1 MEVEVVNISRDLE
14 FSRSKD
20 NAQARDAPKKERPFA
35 SSRGFNLRETKAEPV
50 SADDLRSRRQETKAK
65 LPADADTMPENAE
78 TADTQVLQERA
89 PETERRHTLQ
99 QHGNKYQQRF
109 QEAAKAEEQLSVSL
123 EEPRK
128 PSKLAFDADELPMRD
143 QSDRKLTKARLKAQR
158 TSEKL
163 ERAEKRLPSYRKLR
177 METSSDPE
185 TGKKERRLKFE
196 KETKPQ
202 GVHVKGPAA
211 LRPAKGAAGMVAGY
225 AHKKVYQVENEN
237 VGIKAAHRTELAG
250 ESGIRKVY
258 RLHKTAPYRKASNL
272 QKKAAKTQ
280 ANAAYRQLLHDNPEL
295 KKNALAKLWYKKK
308 LKRQY
313 AKAAREA
320 QKAGKRARKTAVT
333 TEKIAARVVQSI
345 KYHPIVWGIVGLLL
359 LLILIIASVFSSF
372 SSLGSAGAGIITSTS
387 YLAEDRTISN
397 ADLIYTEWETDL
409 QVQINRVE
417 AEQTGFD
424 EYRYQIDAIE
434 HDPYVLMGY
443 LTSVYRDFS
452 ASQAETALRQLF
464 NSQYS
469 LTFTEETEIRTR
481 TETRTAPETGEEI
494 EVEVEYEWRI
504 LNVQL
509 SAVPMENLV
518 VSRMSSEQKEICEL
532 LLMTKGNRQYVK
544 NVFGTNWLPYVTSCY
559 GYRIHPISGQK
570 NYHTG
575 VDIGMPQDTD
585 ILAGHDGT
593 VSLAGEAGG
602 YGLCIVLDGET
613 NGENALT
620 TKYGHCSQIFVS
632 AGQTVKA
639 GDVIAKVG
647 STGNST
653 GPHLHLEV
661 LLDGEYLNPLYF
673 AETGDFTE
681 RTLPAVTAGGS
692 YTTYTVPPEALS
704 DARFAAILSEAEK
717 YLGYPYVWG
726 GSSPSTSFD
735 CSGYVSWVINHSG
748 WDVGRLNAEGL
759 RRICAPVTAADAKPG
774 DLIFFQGTYNTTGA
788 SHVGIYV
795 GDGMMIHCGNPIS
808 YASINTNYWQ
818 NHFYMFGRLP

>member
-1 MEVEVVNISRDLE
+1 MIIARDMD
-14 FSRSKD
+14 FSKPKGK
-20 NAQARDAPKKERPFA
+20 ARDAPTRGRLSANSREFDLREAKAGSVSADELLRRRQQERVREKTAEKTPEA
-35 SSRGFNLRETKAEPV
+35 DPENLRE
-50 SADDLRSRRQETKAK
+50 Q
-65 LPADADTMPENAE
+65 
-78 TADTQVLQERA
+78 A
-89 PETERRHTLQ
+89 PETEKRHTLH
-99 QHGNKYQQRF
+99 QHGNRYQQRF
-109 QEAAKAEEQLSVSL
+109 QEAAKAEEQAPSAP
-123 EEPRK
+123 EEIKK
-128 PSKLAFDADELPMRD
+128 PSKLTFDADELPLQD
-143 QSDRKLTKARLKAQR
+143 QPDRKLTKARSKVDRAA
-158 TSEKL
+158 EKL
-163 ERAEKRLPSYRKLR
+163 EKAEKRLPSYRKLR

-185 TGKKERRLKFE
+185 TGKKKTRLKFE
-196 KETKPQ
+196 QEAKPQ
-202 GVHVKGPAA
+202 SAHVKGPAV
-211 LRPAKGAAGMVAGY
+211 LRPVKGAAGMAGIEL
-225 AHKKVYQVENEN
+225 HKKIYEAEHENI
-237 VGIKAAHRTELAG
+237 GIKAAHRTELVGEAG
-250 ESGIRKVY
+250 ARTAY
-258 RLHKTAPYRKASNL
+258 RLHKTAPYRKVARL
-272 QKKAAKTQ
+272 QKRAARTEAKAAYTK
-280 ANAAYRQLLHDNPEL
+280 LLHDHPDL
-295 KKNALAKLWYKKK
+295 KKKTLAKLWYKKK
-308 LKRQY
+308 LQRQY
-313 AKAAREA
+313 AKALREA
-320 QKAGKRARKTAVT
+320 QKKGKHAKKTAVT
-333 TEKIAARVVQSI
+333 TEKIAARVVESV
-345 KYHPIVWGIVGLLL
+345 KRHPIVWAIVGLIL
-359 LLILIIASVFSSF
+359 LLILIVASVFSSF
-372 SSLGSAGAGIITSTS
+372 SSLGSGGAGIITATS
-387 YLAEDRTISN
+387 YLAEDQTISN
-397 ADLIYTEWETDL
+397 ADLLYTEWETGL
-409 QVQINRVE
+409 QMQVNRVE
-417 AEQTGFD
+417 TDRPGYD

-481 TETRTAPETGEEI
+481 TETEIDPETGEET
-494 EVEVEYEWRI
+494 EVEVEYEWHI

-544 NVFGTNWLPYVTSCY
+544 NVFGTNWLPYVTSYY
-559 GYRIHPISGQK
+559 GYRMHPISGQK

-575 VDIGMPQDTD
+575 VDIGMPQGTD

-602 YGLCIVLDGET
+602 YGLCVVLDGET
-613 NGENALT
+613 NGGSALT
-620 TKYGHCSQIFVS
+620 TKYGHCSQLLVS

-673 AETGDFTE
+673 ADTGDFSE
-681 RTLPAVTAGGS
+681 RHLPEASQVGGGGN
-692 YTTYTVPPEALS
+692 YLHYTVPLEALS
-704 DARFAAILSEAEK
+704 DARFAAMLTEAEK

-735 CSGYVSWVINHSG
+735 CSGYVSWVVNHSG
-748 WDVGRLNAEGL
+748 WDFGRLTADGL
-759 RRICAPVTAADAKPG
+759 LHKCTPVTAADAKPG
-774 DLIFFQGTYNTTGA
+774 DLIFFQGTYNTSGA

-818 NHFYMFGRLP
+818 SHFYTFGRLP

>member
-1 MEVEVVNISRDLE
+1 MD
-14 FSRSKD
+14 FSRPKGK
-20 NAQARDAPKKERPFA
+20 ARDAPTRGRLSE
-35 SSRGFNLRETKAEPV
+35 SSREFDLREAKAGSV
-50 SADDLRSRRQETKAK
+50 SADDLLRRR
-65 LPADADTMPENAE
+65 
-78 TADTQVLQERA
+78 LQERFRKENIEKESESDAETLREQA
-89 PETERRHTLQ
+89 PETENRHTLH
-99 QHGNKYQQRF
+99 QHGNRYQQRF
-109 QEAAKAEEQLSVSL
+109 QEAAKAEEQAPSSR
-123 EEPRK
+123 EEIKK
-128 PSKLAFDADELPMRD
+128 PSKLTFDADELPLQD
-143 QSDRKLTKARLKAQR
+143 QPDRKLTKARSKAER
-158 TSEKL
+158 AAEKL
-163 ERAEKRLPSYRKLR
+163 EKAERRLPSYRKLR
-177 METSSDPE
+177 VDTSSDPE
-185 TGKKERRLKFE
+185 TGKKKKRLKFE
-196 KETKPQ
+196 REAKPQ
-202 GVHVKGPAA
+202 SAHVKGPAP
-211 LRPAKGAAGMVAGY
+211 LRPVKGAAGMAAV
-225 AHKKVYQVENEN
+225 HLHRKIYQVENEN
-237 VGIKAAHRTELAG
+237 VGIKAAHRTELVGEAG
-250 ESGIRKVY
+250 LRTAY
-258 RLHKTAPYRKASNL
+258 RLHKTAPYRKAARL
-272 QKKAAKTQ
+272 QKTAVKTEAKAAYAK
-280 ANAAYRQLLHDNPEL
+280 LLHNHPEL
-295 KKNALAKLWYKKK
+295 KKKTLTKLWYKKK
-308 LKRQY
+308 LQRQY

-320 QKAGKRARKTAVT
+320 QKAGKRAKKTAVT
-333 TEKIAARVVQSI
+333 TEKIATRVVESV
-345 KYHPIVWGIVGLLL
+345 KRHPVVLGIIGALLL
-359 LLILIIASVFSSF
+359 LVLIIASVVSAF
-372 SSLGSAGAGIITSTS
+372 SSLSTAGTGIITATS
-387 YLAEDRTISN
+387 YLAEDRTISS

-409 QVQINRVE
+409 QIRINRIE
-417 AEQTGFD
+417 AERPGYD

-481 TETRTAPETGEEI
+481 TETQTDPATGEEI

-518 VSRMSSEQKEICEL
+518 VSQMSAEQKEICEL

-544 NVFGTNWLPYVTSCY
+544 NVFGTNWLPYVTSYY

-575 VDIGMPQDTD
+575 VDIGMPQGTE

-602 YGLCIVLDGET
+602 YGLCVVLDGKT
-613 NGENALT
+613 KGGNSLT
-620 TKYGHCSQIFVS
+620 TKYGHCSQLLVS

-673 AETGDFTE
+673 ADTGDFNE
-681 RTLPAVTAGGS
+681 RRLPEAGYAGGGGNYLHYS
-692 YTTYTVPPEALS
+692 VPPEALS
-704 DARFAAILSEAEK
+704 DAKFAAMLSEAEK

-735 CSGYVSWVINHSG
+735 CSGFVSWVVNHSG
-748 WDVGRLNAEGL
+748 WDFGRLTADGL
-759 RRICAPVTAADAKPG
+759 LHKCTPVTSADAKPG
-774 DLIFFQGTYNTTGA
+774 DLIFFQGTYNTSGA

-808 YASINTNYWQ
+808 YASINTSYWQ
-818 NHFYMFGRLP
+818 SHFYTFGRLP

>member
-1 MEVEVVNISRDLE
+1 MD
-14 FSRSKD
+14 FSRPKGK
-20 NAQARDAPKKERPFA
+20 ARDAPTRGRLSE
-35 SSRGFNLRETKAEPV
+35 SSREFDLREAKAGSV
-50 SADDLRSRRQETKAK
+50 SADDLLRRR
-65 LPADADTMPENAE
+65 
-78 TADTQVLQERA
+78 LQERFRKENIEKESESDAETLREQA
-89 PETERRHTLQ
+89 PETENRHTLH
-99 QHGNKYQQRF
+99 QHGNRYQQRF
-109 QEAAKAEEQLSVSL
+109 QEAAKAEEQAPSSR
-123 EEPRK
+123 EEIKK
-128 PSKLAFDADELPMRD
+128 PSKLTFDADELPLQD
-143 QSDRKLTKARLKAQR
+143 QPDRKLTKARSKAER
-158 TSEKL
+158 AAEKL
-163 ERAEKRLPSYRKLR
+163 EKAERRLPSYRKLR
-177 METSSDPE
+177 VDTSSDPE
-185 TGKKERRLKFE
+185 TGKKKKRLKFE
-196 KETKPQ
+196 REAKPQ
-202 GVHVKGPAA
+202 SAHVKGPAP
-211 LRPAKGAAGMVAGY
+211 LRPVKGAAGMAAV
-225 AHKKVYQVENEN
+225 HLHRKIYQVENEN
-237 VGIKAAHRTELAG
+237 VGIKAAHRTELVGEAG
-250 ESGIRKVY
+250 LRTAY
-258 RLHKTAPYRKASNL
+258 RLHKTAPYRKAARL
-272 QKKAAKTQ
+272 QKTAVKTEAKAAYAK
-280 ANAAYRQLLHDNPEL
+280 LLHDHPEL
-295 KKNALAKLWYKKK
+295 KKKTLTKLWYKKK
-308 LKRQY
+308 LQRQY

-320 QKAGKRARKTAVT
+320 QKAGKRAKKTAVT
-333 TEKIAARVVQSI
+333 PEKIATRVVESV
-345 KYHPIVWGIVGLLL
+345 KRHPVVLGIIGALLL
-359 LLILIIASVFSSF
+359 LVLTIASVVSAF
-372 SSLGSAGAGIITSTS
+372 SSLSTAGTGIITATS
-387 YLAEDRTISN
+387 YLAEDRTISS

-409 QVQINRVE
+409 QIRINRIE
-417 AEQTGFD
+417 AERPGYD

-481 TETRTAPETGEEI
+481 TETQTDPATGEEI

-518 VSRMSSEQKEICEL
+518 VSQMSAEQKEICEL

-544 NVFGTNWLPYVTSCY
+544 NVFGTNWLPYVTSYY

-575 VDIGMPQDTD
+575 VDIGMPQGTE

-593 VSLAGEAGG
+593 VSLAGNAGG
-602 YGLCIVLDGET
+602 YGLCVVLDGKT
-613 NGENALT
+613 KGGNSLT
-620 TKYGHCSQIFVS
+620 TKYGHCSQLLVS

-673 AETGDFTE
+673 ADTGDFSE
-681 RTLPAVTAGGS
+681 RHLPEASQVGGGGN
-692 YTTYTVPPEALS
+692 YLHYTVPPEALS
-704 DARFAAILSEAEK
+704 DARFAAMLTEAEK

-735 CSGYVSWVINHSG
+735 CSGYVSWVVNHSG
-748 WDVGRLNAEGL
+748 WDFGRLTADGL
-759 RRICAPVTAADAKPG
+759 LHKCTPVTAADAKPG
-774 DLIFFQGTYNTTGA
+774 DLIFFQGTYNTRGA

-818 NHFYMFGRLP
+818 SHFYTFGRLP

>member
-1 MEVEVVNISRDLE
+1 MD
-14 FSRSKD
+14 FSRPKGK
-20 NAQARDAPKKERPFA
+20 ARDAPTRGRLSE
-35 SSRGFNLRETKAEPV
+35 SSREFDLREAKAGSV
-50 SADDLRSRRQETKAK
+50 SADDLLRRR
-65 LPADADTMPENAE
+65 
-78 TADTQVLQERA
+78 LQERFRKENIEKESESDAETLREQA
-89 PETERRHTLQ
+89 PETENRHTLH
-99 QHGNKYQQRF
+99 QHGNRYQQRF
-109 QEAAKAEEQLSVSL
+109 QEAAKAEEQAPSSR
-123 EEPRK
+123 EEIKK
-128 PSKLAFDADELPMRD
+128 PSKLTFDADELPLQD
-143 QSDRKLTKARLKAQR
+143 QPDRKLTKARSKAER
-158 TSEKL
+158 AAEKL
-163 ERAEKRLPSYRKLR
+163 EKAERRLPSYRKLR
-177 METSSDPE
+177 VDTSSDPE
-185 TGKKERRLKFE
+185 TGKKKKRLKFE
-196 KETKPQ
+196 REAKPQ
-202 GVHVKGPAA
+202 SAHVKGPAP
-211 LRPAKGAAGMVAGY
+211 LRPVKGAAGMAAV
-225 AHKKVYQVENEN
+225 HLHRKIYQVENEN
-237 VGIKAAHRTELAG
+237 VGIKAAHRTELVGEAG
-250 ESGIRKVY
+250 LRTAY
-258 RLHKTAPYRKASNL
+258 RLHKTAPYRKAARL
-272 QKKAAKTQ
+272 QKTAVKTEAKAAYAK
-280 ANAAYRQLLHDNPEL
+280 LLHNHPEL
-295 KKNALAKLWYKKK
+295 KKKTLTKLWYKKK
-308 LKRQY
+308 LQRQY

-320 QKAGKRARKTAVT
+320 QKAGKRAKKTAVT
-333 TEKIAARVVQSI
+333 TEKIATRVVESV
-345 KYHPIVWGIVGLLL
+345 KRHPVVLGIIGALLL
-359 LLILIIASVFSSF
+359 LVLIIASVVSAF
-372 SSLGSAGAGIITSTS
+372 SSLSTAGTGIITATS
-387 YLAEDRTISN
+387 YLAEDRTISS

-409 QVQINRVE
+409 QIRINRIE
-417 AEQTGFD
+417 AERPGYD

-481 TETRTAPETGEEI
+481 TETQTDPATGEEI

-518 VSRMSSEQKEICEL
+518 VSQMSAEQKEICEL

-544 NVFGTNWLPYVTSCY
+544 NVFGTNWLPYVTSYY

-575 VDIGMPQDTD
+575 VDIGMPQGTE

-602 YGLCIVLDGET
+602 YGLCVVLDGKT
-613 NGENALT
+613 KGGNSLT
-620 TKYGHCSQIFVS
+620 TKYGHCSQLLVS

-673 AETGDFTE
+673 ADTGDFNE
-681 RTLPAVTAGGS
+681 RRLPEAGYAGGGGNYLHYS
-692 YTTYTVPPEALS
+692 VPPEALS
-704 DARFAAILSEAEK
+704 DAKFAAMLSEAEK

-735 CSGYVSWVINHSG
+735 CSGFVSWVVNHSG
-748 WDVGRLNAEGL
+748 WDFGRLTADGL
-759 RRICAPVTAADAKPG
+759 LHKCTPVTSADAKPG
-774 DLIFFQGTYNTTGA
+774 DLIFFQGTYNTSGA

-808 YASINTNYWQ
+808 YASINISYWQ
-818 NHFYMFGRLP
+818 SHFYTFGRLP